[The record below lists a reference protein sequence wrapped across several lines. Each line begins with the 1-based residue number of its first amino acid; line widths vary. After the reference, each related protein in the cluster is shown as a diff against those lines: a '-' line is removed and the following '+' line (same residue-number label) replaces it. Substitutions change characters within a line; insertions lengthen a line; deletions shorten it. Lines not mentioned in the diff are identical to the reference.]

1 MTPAD
6 RAKLE
11 VAERHVSA
19 AVNLIKLELPT
30 IEAFLAEKMGTGN
43 ESEDRAARSIL
54 APLFEAARDFVQ
66 THDAHLRLVKLALAV
81 VKERA

>member
-6 RAKLE
+6 RAKLD

-19 AVNLIKLELPT
+19 AINLIRLELPV
-30 IEAFLAEKMGTGN
+30 IEAFLGGEAAGAS
-43 ESEDRAARSIL
+43 SEDRAARLVL

-66 THDAHLRLVKLALAV
+66 AHDRHVKLVSLALAA